1 MKKFISILLAAFI
14 AVTTQVLIYAEE
26 QNVSDLKYYENVVEA
41 LDIMHALGL
50 YDEYSETNLNAEKE
64 IKRGEFASF
73 VGRLIKVSENND
85 ENNIYYYDVPKSN
98 HAFGAVNALTDLG
111 VLNGAGD
118 KLFRPDDTITQDNA
132 VLVLIRALG

>member
-64 IKRGEFASF
+64 IKRGELC
-73 VGRLIKVSENND
+73 RQ
-85 ENNIYYYDVPKSN
+85 
-98 HAFGAVNALTDLG
+98 TD
-111 VLNGAGD
+111 
-118 KLFRPDDTITQDNA
+118 
-132 VLVLIRALG
+132 